1 MKFLTIFLF
10 FISILSFSQFNPQAP
25 WMQDLQQKS
34 SKKTVTVKEISDA
47 FNAYWKIHKDEIDKK
62 GNGYKPFKRWE
73 NRWNLSLNKKG
84 EIISNKALWNAW
96 EEKNELSRNSL
107 NDISDWQELGPFT
120 QESKS
125 GQGRVNTFA
134 VDPNN
139 PNTYYVGAPAGGI
152 WKSTNSGLT
161 WTPLSDYLPQI
172 GVSGIAI
179 DPNNSN
185 IIYIATGDDDAN
197 DTYSIGVLKSVDG
210 GTTWNTTG
218 LQFMNSGKESNE
230 IYINPL
236 NSNMLWVATSEGVYK
251 TTDAGNNWNITLF
264 GSIRDLKLKP
274 GNPNIIYAVTSSN
287 FYKSVD
293 AGDHFTLINSGL
305 PQSSN
310 RLAIDVTPANSN
322 LVYVLSAGSN
332 NSFQGLYKSVNSGD
346 SFTQT
351 AETNN
356 IFGGST
362 QSWYDMALTVS
373 DTDEN
378 ILFVGV
384 LDLWKSTNGGNHFNQ
399 INQWYNSASPT
410 FTHADIHFLRY
421 FNGDLYCGS
430 DGGIYKSTDDGNSFN
445 ELNEGLAIS
454 MLYRIANAK
463 QSKNNIVGGLQDNGG
478 FAFSN
483 NTWYNYHG
491 GDGMDCAV
499 DPNNPNTYY
508 GFTQYGGSLSVTH
521 NGGVSGQGV
530 TGSPEQGNWVTPM
543 QFNSEGDLYAGF
555 TKLYQLVNSQ
565 WQQISGNEFGGRI
578 HRVEIDPNNSNI
590 IFVARYS
597 SLYKSTNRGLSFTN
611 IYNSNDNISSV
622 EINNDNGNIVYLT
635 TSSGEDGQVLKS
647 TDGGNTFSNITGNL
661 PFESKLIIK
670 HQPHSPQN
678 DLYVGT
684 SLGVYHINDSMTDWE
699 TYSQNLPNVPVR
711 DLEININDAKII
723 AGTYGRSVWSSP
735 IEVIAPTNDVRLVN
749 ITNPSLTV
757 SCNNTIIPLLE
768 VKNNGQNNI
777 NQVQINYSID
787 NNNFNFVYNG
797 LINSLQTTS
806 ISLPETNT
814 LSLGKHTLHV
824 TTSIT
829 NDVYNDNNSLN
840 TYFYVNQSD
849 NTPTVLNP
857 FSNNNNSWLIVG
869 NQNVWQI
876 GQPTTTLLSASGNTG
891 YTTNLH
897 FNYPDNAS
905 SYLVSPCYDLT
916 TITNPV
922 LKFNM
927 AFDLEQDYDVLYV
940 EYSTNQGQSWEV
952 LGTANDANWY
962 NSNYD
967 AHQLTIGKQWT
978 GTDSTLKEYRHDLAL
993 ITNENNILFRFSFLS
1008 DQGVN
1013 NEGVFIDNFVIEGQV
1028 AGITEQALNAI
1039 QIYPNPSKGSFT
1051 ISKNNVLPLAITIY
1065 DISGKQVYS
1074 ENIINSNRHQIQ
1086 LNVSKGVYFIRLK
1099 SDTSSLVK
1107 KLIVR

>member
-1 MKFLTIFLF
+1 MKFLSIFLF
-10 FISILSFSQFNPQAP
+10 FITFSSFSQFNSKAP
-25 WMQDLQQKS
+25 WMEELHQKS
-34 SKKTVTVKEISDA
+34 TKKTFTLQEISDA
-47 FNAYWKIHKDEIDKK
+47 FNNYWDKHQDQINEK

-73 NRWNLSLNKKG
+73 NRWSLSLNNKG
-84 EIISNKALWNAW
+84 EVISNKTLWNAW
-96 EEKNELSRNSL
+96 EKKNKLSRNSL
-107 NDISDWQELGPFT
+107 NGISDWQELGPFT

-139 PNTYYVGAPAGGI
+139 SNIYYVGAPAGGI
-152 WKSTNSGLT
+152 WKSTDTGLT
-161 WTPLSDYLPQI
+161 WTPLADHLPQI
-172 GVSGIAI
+172 GVSGITI

-197 DTYSIGVLKSVDG
+197 DSYSIGVLKSIDG
-210 GTTWNTTG
+210 GNTWNTTG
-218 LQFMNSGKESNE
+218 LQFINSGKESNE

-236 NSNMLWVATSEGVYK
+236 DSNMLWVATSDGVYK
-251 TTDAGNNWNITLF
+251 TTDAGDNWNLTL
-264 GSIRDLKLKP
+264 SEYIRDLKLKP
-274 GNPNIIYAVTSSN
+274 GNPNIIYAVSSSN
-287 FYKSVD
+287 FYKSID

-305 PQSSN
+305 PSYSN
-310 RLAIDVTPANSN
+310 RLAIEVTPANGN

-332 NSFQGLYKSVNSGD
+332 NSFQGLYKSINSGN

-378 ILFVGV
+378 IVFVGV
-384 LDLWKSTNGGNHFNQ
+384 LDIWKSTNGGNHFSQ
-399 INQWYNSASPT
+399 INQWYDSASPT

-421 FNGDLYCGS
+421 FNGQLFCGS

-463 QSKNNIVGGLQDNGG
+463 QSENNITGGLQDNGG

-508 GFTQYGGSLSVTH
+508 GFSQYGGSLNVTY
-521 NGGVSGQGV
+521 NGGISGQGV

-555 TKLYQLVNSQ
+555 SKLYQLINSQ
-565 WQQISGNEFGGRI
+565 WQQISGDDFGGNINRI
-578 HRVEIDPNNSNI
+578 EIDPNNSDI

-597 SLYKSTNRGLSFTN
+597 ELYKSTNKGLSFTY
-611 IYNSNDNISSV
+611 IYSANNNISSV
-622 EINNDNGNIVYLT
+622 EINNDNGNMVYLT

-647 TDGGNTFSNITGNL
+647 TDGGNNFTNITGNL
-661 PFESKLIIK
+661 PYESKLIIK

-678 DLYVGT
+678 DLFVGS
-684 SLGVYHINDSMTDWE
+684 SLGVYHINDGMTDWE

-735 IEVIAPTNDVRLVN
+735 IEVVAPTNDVRLVA
-749 ITNPSLTV
+749 ISNPNLSV

-768 VKNNGQNNI
+768 VKNNGQNSI
-777 NQVQINYSID
+777 NQVQIDYSID
-787 NNNFNFVYNG
+787 NNNYNFVYNG
-797 LINSLQTTS
+797 LINSQQTVS
-806 ISLPETNT
+806 IALPETIT
-814 LSLGKHTLHV
+814 LTLGEHTLQV

-829 NDVYNDNNSLN
+829 NDAYNDNNSSN
-840 TYFYVNQSD
+840 TSFYINQSD
-849 NTPTVLNP
+849 SHPTVLNP
-857 FSNNNNSWLIVG
+857 FTNSNNQWLIVG

-876 GQPTTTLLSASGNTG
+876 GMPTTSLLISFSNTG
-891 YTTNLH
+891 YATNLH
-897 FNYPDNAS
+897 SNYPDNAS

-916 TITNPV
+916 TITNPI

-940 EYSTNQGQSWEV
+940 EYSSDQGQSWEV
-952 LGTANDANWY
+952 LGTANDTNWY
-962 NSNYD
+962 NSSFD
-967 AHQLTIGKQWT
+967 ANQLTIGKQWT
-978 GTDSTLKEYRHDLAL
+978 GTDATLKEYSHDLSML
-993 ITNENNILFRFSFLS
+993 TNENTIIFRFSFLS

-1013 NEGVFIDNFVIEGQV
+1013 NEGVFIDDFIIEGQV
-1028 AGITEQALNAI
+1028 ASTNQESLKTV
-1039 QIYPNPSKGSFT
+1039 QIFPNPSKGAFT
-1051 ISKNNVLPLAITIY
+1051 ISRNNTKPLNISVY

-1074 ENIINSNRHQIQ
+1074 ESQVTSSNHQIN
-1086 LNVSKGVYFIRLK
+1086 LNVSQGIYFVKLK
-1099 SDTSSLVK
+1099 SDNSSLVK